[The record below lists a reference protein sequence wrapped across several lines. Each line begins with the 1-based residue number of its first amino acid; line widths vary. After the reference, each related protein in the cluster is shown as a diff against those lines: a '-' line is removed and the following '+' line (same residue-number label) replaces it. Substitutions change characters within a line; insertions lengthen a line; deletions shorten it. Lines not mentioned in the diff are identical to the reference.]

1 MSSLHAIH
9 SGQTYNAC
17 AVSAMHNFTKENFTA
32 KLNGVSENLTFLRW
46 VCVPNE
52 VAVMH
57 KLSFDGVKF
66 GLPGHVIHRFILEG
80 SSLHFFDGKNY
91 MKKKI

>member
-1 MSSLHAIH
+1 
-9 SGQTYNAC
+9 
-17 AVSAMHNFTKENFTA
+17 
-32 KLNGVSENLTFLRW
+32 
-46 VCVPNE
+46 
-52 VAVMH
+52 MH

-91 MKKKI
+91 MKKKFDEFLDLYQEENVTHQSQTSEIQFGR